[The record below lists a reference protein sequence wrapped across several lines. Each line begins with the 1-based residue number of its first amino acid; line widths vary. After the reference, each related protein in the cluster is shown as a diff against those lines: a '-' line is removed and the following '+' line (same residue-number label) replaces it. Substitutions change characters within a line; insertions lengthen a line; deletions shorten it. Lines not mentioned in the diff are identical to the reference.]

1 MANNNNIHKLLD
13 KYILSGSN
21 SKDWRENDE
30 YLIELENIR
39 HVLTNELPVTPEHN
53 VTQEQRFAHYTKM
66 APWRHGRCTLLGSK
80 PSELQKQAPE
90 IWMHLRGIYESK
102 IIRE

>member
-21 SKDWRENDE
+21 SKDWRENAE

-39 HVLTNELPVTPEHN
+39 HVLTNELPVAPEKN
-53 VTQEQRFAHYTKM
+53 VTQEQRLTLYTKM
-66 APWRHGRCTLLGSK
+66 AP
-80 PSELQKQAPE
+80 
-90 IWMHLRGIYESK
+90 
-102 IIRE
+102 